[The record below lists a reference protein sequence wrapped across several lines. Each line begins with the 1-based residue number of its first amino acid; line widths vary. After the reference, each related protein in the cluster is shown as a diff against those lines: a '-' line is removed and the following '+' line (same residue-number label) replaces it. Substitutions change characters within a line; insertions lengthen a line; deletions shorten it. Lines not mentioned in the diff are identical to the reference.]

1 MNNNFG
7 LSDNFNFNIPDNIG
21 MTIKKPAKTPLWI
34 KILVI
39 TLIAISLVQVYYIY
53 RKYHQKPIVEKKYK
67 TEYVE
72 SDSE

>member
-1 MNNNFG
+1 
-7 LSDNFNFNIPDNIG
+7 